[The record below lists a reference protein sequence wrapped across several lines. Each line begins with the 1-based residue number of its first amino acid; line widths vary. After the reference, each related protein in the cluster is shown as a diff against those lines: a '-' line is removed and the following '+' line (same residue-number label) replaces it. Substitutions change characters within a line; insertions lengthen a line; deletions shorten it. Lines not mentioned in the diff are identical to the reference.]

1 MVRNMKELQS
11 IMDKILTLINTDK
24 EVDAFFRFI
33 KDHFFEELPMACNVV
48 NIEEVEKKMGDHFNI
63 IMVVMLDYFMST
75 HCQSVKGILWNVL
88 DKAIKKNLLPE
99 KEIVFANAFR
109 DSYLGLYKIEIK
121 KGKLI
126 LEDLIDHGERL
137 KIYSAPEFIL
147 NMPVPKEAA
156 LALRVVNF
164 DNKLVVTQGFL
175 PFPIK
180 TATENLASLIQNM
193 DKKTLLK
200 DTFINKLNK
209 LQQKLMKKKIWA
221 LEMMLCYAALSFGV
235 QKNSKNITFH

>member
-1 MVRNMKELQS
+1 MKELQT

-24 EVDAFFRFI
+24 EVGAFFRFI
-33 KDHFFEELPMACNVV
+33 KDRFFKELPMACDVANMQ
-48 NIEEVEKKMGDHFNI
+48 EVEKKMGVHFNI
-63 IMVVMLDYFMST
+63 MIAVMLYYFMSA

-88 DKAIKKNLLPE
+88 DKAITKDLLSE
-99 KEIVFANAFR
+99 KEIVFANALR

-121 KGKLI
+121 KGNLI

-137 KIYSAPEFIL
+137 SIYSAPDFIL
-147 NMPVPKEAA
+147 NMPVPKESA

-180 TATENLASLIQNM
+180 TATENMAPLIQNM

-200 DTFINKLNK
+200 EIFINKLNN
-209 LQQKLMKKKIWA
+209 LQQKLIKKKIWS

-235 QKNSKNITFH
+235 QKNSENITFH